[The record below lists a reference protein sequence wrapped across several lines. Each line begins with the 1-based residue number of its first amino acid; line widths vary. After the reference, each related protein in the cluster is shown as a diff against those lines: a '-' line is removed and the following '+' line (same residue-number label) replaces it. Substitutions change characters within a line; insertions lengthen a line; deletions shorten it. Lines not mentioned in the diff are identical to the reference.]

1 MVSSVKADAD
11 MAGAT
16 ISGSFVF
23 SGRVFGTQRGYA
35 LNLDHVTIG
44 GDLLLNECFV
54 NGEILL
60 RGAKIGRDLVLRGCL
75 LTEGNHYVINA
86 DQTEVGGDIAIRVFA
101 RGKIGLRG
109 SSVGRDLVCTG
120 RLSNPRSSA
129 LEADARPGPG
139 KHVFAWKPS
148 GRRAG
153 QFRNG

>member
-54 NGEILL
+54 NGEVLL
-60 RGAKIGRDLVLRGCL
+60 RGVKIGRDLVLRGCL

-86 DQTEVGGDIAIRVFA
+86 DQTEVGGDIAIRVFCA
-101 RGKIGLRG
+101 RENRSARIVSWTRFSVHWEAVESQIVCVRG
-109 SSVGRDLVCTG
+109 RCPSASGEACFCVETFRSPGRSV
-120 RLSNPRSSA
+120 S
-129 LEADARPGPG
+129 
-139 KHVFAWKPS
+139 
-148 GRRAG
+148 
-153 QFRNG
+153 